1 MKRLITAAAITLFV
15 IAEMSA
21 QEMAPR
27 GADYPVACPHPI
39 NTTIKGAS
47 PAAPDPAD
55 FGSLYH
61 AVRGSQW
68 NQTVA
73 DKAFGTTFRL
83 PPTPGS
89 CCVWTSATVV
99 LTIKA
104 LQGGAFN
111 TASSGNDGVNIIS
124 HGVSVA
130 GVTPWPNGAT
140 TGETKSLTIRVP
152 ASVLASR
159 NEFSLYVQD
168 DTAVLDAT
176 VRFEGCCI
184 K

>member
-1 MKRLITAAAITLFV
+1 MKRLITAAVITLSFT
-15 IAEMSA
+15 AAMTA
-21 QEMAPR
+21 QEVASR
-27 GADYPVACPHPI
+27 GADFTVACPHPI
-39 NTTIKGAS
+39 STTIKGAN
-47 PAAPDPAD
+47 PPAPDPAD

-61 AVRGSQW
+61 AVQGSHW

-111 TASSGNDGVNIIS
+111 TPSSGNDGVNIIS
-124 HGVSVA
+124 HGVGVA
-130 GVTPWPNGAT
+130 SVTPWPNGAT
-140 TGETKSLTIRVP
+140 TGETKSITITVP

-168 DTAVLDAT
+168 DTAVLDAV
-176 VRFEGCCI
+176 VRFQGCCV